1 MQRVIDILV
10 GAAVAGA
17 LVVLFS
23 CSQTD
28 TPAPIPA
35 PTVTQPAVAATA
47 KPDASAPVVVPQVAV
62 THKSLAGSALKAKR
76 SAGHGASAE
85 RAAYEKAYRN
95 AALANK
101 LLGEHRYNIPAN
113 FAHIALQQT

>member
-23 CSQTD
+23 CSQTN
-28 TPAPIPA
+28 TPAQPA
-35 PTVTQPAVAATA
+35 TVTQPAVTSVQ
-47 KPDASAPVVVPQVAV
+47 ASAPAAALPSAAPQVAV
-62 THKSLAGSALKAKR
+62 TNQTPAKVRAKAKR
-76 SAGHGASAE
+76 STVSHNDAAE
-85 RAAYEKAYRN
+85 RAAYLKAYAN

-101 LLGEHRYNIPAN
+101 LLGENRYTIPPGY
-113 FAHIALQQT
+113 AHLTFT

>member
-28 TPAPIPA
+28 TPAQPA
-35 PTVTQPAVAATA
+35 TVTQPAAAATA